1 MMKALRMLY
10 FYADDLLLA
19 LKRTKYRY
27 EPDGTVQV
35 AKNRFTIV
43 FIVCGLISVVI
54 FGILVYWSSRAFAKI
69 TNLENDESDY
79 TSLYLTVNLP
89 YMWLFFL
96 VFFLTGYSFS
106 LYIFLIPLLPAYLVR
121 MTAISRTCGHCG
133 YPAKK
138 YYLYQLA
145 SVAVSFV
152 VPKLL
157 YLFLDKTTNL
167 SYTLMLNG
175 V

>member
-133 YPAKK
+133 YPAKSITFISSLPWPFRSSCRSCCTCFWTK
-138 YYLYQLA
+138 RRISRIPLC
-145 SVAVSFV
+145 
-152 VPKLL
+152 
-157 YLFLDKTTNL
+157 
-167 SYTLMLNG
+167 
-175 V
+175 